1 MATPALP
8 HVHRGKVRDL
18 YDAGPGRLLMVAS
31 DRLSAFD
38 VVMAEPIPDKGR
50 VLTAVS
56 AFWFDHL
63 TPTPNHVV
71 STDPADLP
79 DEARDP
85 WLVGRSMVVRRCEMV
100 PVECVVR
107 GYLAGSGWQEYR
119 QRGSVCGVRLPAGL
133 READRLPA
141 PIFTPTTKA
150 PVGVHDEGLR
160 FDDVVGLIGGERAE
174 EVRALSLDVYRRA
187 AAHAEQRGI
196 LLADTK
202 FEFGLLDGRLVLA
215 DEVLTPDSSR
225 LWPADAWTPGAP
237 PPSFDKQPVRDELEA
252 SGWDKTPPP
261 PPLSPSTVAATRA
274 RYIEAYERLSGRS
287 FADWWGSP
295 TVDR

>member
-1 MATPALP
+1 VTVAIEPDLP

-18 YDAGPGRLLMVAS
+18 YDAGSGLLLMVAS

-63 TPTPNHVV
+63 APIPNHVV
-71 STDPADLP
+71 STWAPDFPAG
-79 DEARDP
+79 ARDP
-85 WLVGRSMVVRRCEMV
+85 WFDGRSMLVRRCEMV

-107 GYLAGSGWQEYR
+107 GYLAGAGWKEYR
-119 QRGSVCGVRLPAGL
+119 ETGSVCGVRLAAGL
-133 READRLPA
+133 READRLPR

-160 FDDVVGLIGGERAE
+160 FDDVVRLVGGERAE
-174 EVRALSLDVYRRA
+174 ELRALSLDVYRRA
-187 AAHAEQRGI
+187 AGHAEQRGL

-202 FEFGLLDGRLVLA
+202 FEWGVLDGALVLA

-225 LWPADAWTPGAP
+225 LWPADAWLPGAT

-252 SGWDKTPPP
+252 SGWSKIPPP
-261 PPLSPSTVAATRA
+261 PPLSPATVGATRA
-274 RYIEAYERLSGRS
+274 RYVEAYERLSGRS
-287 FADWWGSP
+287 FTDWPGGS
-295 TVDR
+295 

>member
-1 MATPALP
+1 MAAPTLP

-50 VLTAVS
+50 VLTATS
-56 AFWFDHL
+56 AFWFEHL
-63 TPTPNHVV
+63 APTPSHLV
-71 STDPADLP
+71 STDMGDFPVGAQAPGL
-79 DEARDP
+79 A
-85 WLVGRSMVVRRCEMV
+85 GRSMLVRRCEMM

-107 GYLAGSGWQEYR
+107 GYLAGSGLKEYR
-119 QRGSVCGVRLPAGL
+119 ERGSVCGVRLPPGL
-133 READRLPA
+133 QEADRLPA

-160 FDDVVGLIGGERAE
+160 FDDVVGLVGGERAE
-174 EVRALSLDVYRRA
+174 ELRALSLDVYRRA
-187 AAHAEQRGI
+187 ARHAEARGLI
-196 LLADTK
+196 LADTK
-202 FEFGLLDGRLVLA
+202 FELGLLDGGLVLA

-225 LWPADAWTPGAP
+225 LWPADAWTPGHP

-252 SGWDKTPPP
+252 SGWSKTPPP
-261 PPLSPSTVAATRA
+261 PPLSPATVAATRA

-287 FADWWGSP
+287 FADWPGG
-295 TVDR
+295 R

>member
-1 MATPALP
+1 MEPDLP

-18 YDAGPGRLLMVAS
+18 YDAGSGLLLMVAS

-63 TPTPNHVV
+63 APTPNHLV
-71 STDPADLP
+71 SVRAPDFPAG
-79 DEARDP
+79 ARDP
-85 WLVGRSMVVRRCEMV
+85 WFEGRSMLVRRCEMV

-107 GYLAGSGWQEYR
+107 GYLAGSGWKEYR
-119 QRGSVCGVRLPAGL
+119 ENGSVCGVRLPAGL
-133 READRLPA
+133 READRLPR
-141 PIFTPTTKA
+141 PVFTPTTKA
-150 PVGVHDEGLR
+150 AVGVHDEGLH
-160 FDDVVGLIGGERAE
+160 FDDVVRLVGGERAE
-174 EVRALSLDVYRRA
+174 ELRALSLDVYRRA
-187 AAHAEQRGI
+187 ASHAEQRGL

-202 FEFGLLDGRLVLA
+202 FEWGALDGALVLA

-225 LWPADAWTPGAP
+225 LWPADAWSPGAT

-252 SGWDKTPPP
+252 SGWSKTPPP
-261 PPLSPSTVAATRA
+261 PPLSPATVAATRA
-274 RYIEAYERLSGRS
+274 RYVEAYERLSGRA
-287 FADWWGSP
+287 FADWPGGG
-295 TVDR
+295 